1 MSTSIWRCRWD
12 FSISIW
18 ISWRTCVVFLLL
30 IFLRSDRQLGVLSWS
45 FSHETNAMVG
55 WGFDAWQVGTDKDY
69 LASSIAY
76 RLDLHGTAEVGFFAA
91 RHWHQRNLL
100 QASDSMMGY
109 DSYVCFD
116 WISLSHNSWLGRWCR
131 QHAVQLLWLSQD
143 RCSSWSLTF
152 AMLVCVIQ
160 NLPALNPFYIW
171 ICLIMFD
178 MWIGYDSMMVHVH
191 VWLSWISSV
200 PDMQT
205 SVIKPAGEYRE
216 EQSCVTNYV
225 VTVKHWIRQ
234 LRTMHSVVVHPSHL
248 MHLSLLWMVWFG
260 HQMEFLDSAL
270 DID

>member
-18 ISWRTCVVFLLL
+18 ISCRTCVVFLLI
-30 IFLRSDRQLGVLSWS
+30 IFWCPFLKFFSWNKCHGGLGIWRL
-45 FSHETNAMVG
+45 
-55 WGFDAWQVGTDKDY
+55 QVGTDKDY

-76 RLDLHGTAEVGFFAA
+76 RLDLHGTAEVGFCHKTLTTKKF
-91 RHWHQRNLL
+91 
-100 QASDSMMGY
+100 ASDSMMGY

-171 ICLIMFD
+171 ICLICELD
-178 MWIGYDSMMVHVH
+178 MIRWWSMSMCDCHGSPRCQICKRVYSNLQENIEKNNHV
-191 VWLSWISSV
+191 
-200 PDMQT
+200 
-205 SVIKPAGEYRE
+205 
-216 EQSCVTNYV
+216 
-225 VTVKHWIRQ
+225 
-234 LRTMHSVVVHPSHL
+234 
-248 MHLSLLWMVWFG
+248 
-260 HQMEFLDSAL
+260 
-270 DID
+270 